1 MTEDEWRKVVDANYG
16 DDPEFCRWAYSMVKR
31 TANDLAVEYRKWC
44 GRAAAN
50 STDREV
56 LDVLSMTVPASES
69 KHPALVAERRRR
81 KL

>member
-31 TANDLAVEYRKWC
+31 NANDLAMEYRKWC
-44 GRAAAN
+44 GRAVD
-50 STDREV
+50 T
-56 LDVLSMTVPASES
+56 LDVLTMTVPASES

>member
-16 DDPEFCRWAYSMVKR
+16 HDPEFRAWAYTMVKR
-31 TANDLAVEYRKWC
+31 TENDLALAYLAWC
-44 GRAAAN
+44 GKAAAN

-56 LDVLSMTVPASES
+56 LDVLSMTVPASAS

-81 KL
+81 RL